1 MQTIPLKTTDD
12 IRKIIF
18 SKKTYIVISV
28 SPSWPFSASV
38 RIGDRICK
46 DIEDESYAGL
56 CAKTRQVAGLTLPPY
71 EELSWTSSCGIAF
84 AYAKARLSEGDRVW
98 DDGAKGWGV
107 IKTIDYG
114 PEDPHAEL
122 VMDRWCFEE
131 NSRIFDEENIA
142 ESPRSWRQDDIDELY
157 LHAAGIVDLDGYA
170 VCHEHLP
177 TEDDYPYFSPARDE
191 NIFETETKKA

>member
-1 MQTIPLKTTDD
+1 MKTIPLKTPDE
-12 IRKIIF
+12 IRSHVF
-18 SKKTYIVISV
+18 SGKTYIALTLSG
-28 SPSWPFSASV
+28 PFSASLRTAN
-38 RIGDRICK
+38 RIYYPIDDMDYDTLREK
-46 DIEDESYAGL
+46 VKKATGL
-56 CAKTRQVAGLTLPPY
+56 VLPPFSN
-71 EELSWTSSCGIAF
+71 LGWTVSCGIGFSYVA
-84 AYAKARLSEGDRVW
+84 ARLSEGDRVW

-177 TEDDYPYFSPARDE
+177 TKDNYTYFSPARDE
-191 NIFETETKKA
+191 NISETETKKA